1 MVLEMDP
8 DKQPSERLT
17 LKETALLAGVTEKLI
32 RHELADKVVVPRHVE
47 GRRLYFW
54 AADVFYLRLISELR
68 FALTKAD
75 RKHLFILLADNKDE
89 QGPWRLQADRL
100 TLTGRVPTD
109 IWTTKLERELTQR
122 LKLFLRGKRRVV
134 SRPDILG
141 GEPVFEGTRISVRHV
156 GQLVKKGVPEAELL
170 EDFPALS
177 KRDLEFARMYTALGR
192 PPGRPKKLRFT
203 RGNG

>member
-1 MVLEMDP
+1 MDL
-8 DKQPSERLT
+8 DKHPSERLT

-54 AADVFYLRLISELR
+54 ATDVFYLRLISELR

-75 RKHLFILLADNKDE
+75 RKHLFILLADNKEE

-141 GEPVFEGTRISVRHV
+141 GEPVFDGTRISVRHV

-203 RGNG
+203 RDNG

>member
-1 MVLEMDP
+1 MDL
-8 DKQPSERLT
+8 DKHSSERLT

-68 FALTKAD
+68 FALTKSD
-75 RKHLFILLADNKDE
+75 RKHLFILLADNKDA

-170 EDFPALS
+170 QDFPALD

-192 PPGRPKKLRFT
+192 PPGRPKKLRFI
-203 RGNG
+203 RDDR